1 MVFMKHVAS
10 CIVLTAV
17 GADRPGLVNEIS
29 SVVHRAGANLE
40 DAKMAILGGEFAL
53 LMLITG
59 DPSSLET
66 IEQSSAEL
74 ENRLGLKVVTKRT
87 ERGHPHAGYLPYTL
101 KVTGFD
107 RPGIVH
113 QVSELLARLD
123 INVRMLE
130 SRVSFAPLSG
140 TPMFILDAELQVP
153 SAASLKQ
160 LRHGLEVT
168 CEEVDLDFSLKATG

>member
-1 MVFMKHVAS
+1 MTETN

-40 DAKMAILGGEFAL
+40 DAKMAVLGGEFAL

-59 DPSSLET
+59 DPPSLESVEKNT
-66 IEQSSAEL
+66 PEF
-74 ENRLGLKVVTKRT
+74 ENRLGLKIVTKRT
-87 ERGHPHAGYLPYTL
+87 IRGRPRAGYLPYAL

-113 QVSELLARLD
+113 QVSELLARLS
-123 INVRMLE
+123 INVRVLE

-140 TPMFILDAELQVP
+140 TPMFILEAQLQVP
-153 SAASLKQ
+153 DSATLKE
-160 LRHGLEVT
+160 LRKTLEVT
-168 CEEVDLDFSLKATG
+168 CSEVDLDFTLEASG

>member
-1 MVFMKHVAS
+1 MGTMQQPNH

-53 LMLITG
+53 LVLITG
-59 DPSSLET
+59 D
-66 IEQSSAEL
+66 SAEL
-74 ENRLGLKVVTKRT
+74 ESVEQSTAQLENELGLKIVTKRT
-87 ERGHPHAGYLPYTL
+87 ERGQPRTGYLPYGL

-123 INVRMLE
+123 INVRVLE

-140 TPMFILDAELQVP
+140 TPMFILEAELQIP
-153 SAASLKQ
+153 DAPRLKE
-160 LRHGLEVT
+160 LRKGLEIT
-168 CEEVDLDFSLKATG
+168 CTEVDLDFTLEASG